1 MKLTKL
7 ASGARVLLIQRPG
20 KTVTVEV
27 LFNVG
32 SLYEREG
39 LRGASHFMEH
49 AVFLGAKKRQTPR
62 EIAKCI
68 EAKGGELNA
77 YSSQERTAF
86 YVSIMEKHLP
96 LAIDVLADM
105 ICNPLLKSED
115 IEKEKEVI
123 CREID
128 LYRDQPVHHQW
139 ELFMRALY
147 RKTPLEHP
155 VIGYTKD
162 IRSFSRER
170 LLEYYK
176 ETYTAENVVFVVCG
190 NIVDEKRICMLLERS
205 FSLLPRGAIKRKV
218 ILPRL
223 TKKSVIKEQRKIEQG
238 YLAFGYPASPRN
250 NPDTIVLDVI
260 EVVLGKG
267 QSSWLFEEVRN
278 KRGLAYQIGCHQE
291 NQYSFGYFSIYVN
304 SPKKNIPKILKVFY
318 DLTAKL
324 QDIEEGELKDAK
336 EFIEGSM
343 SVDHEETKRC
353 ADDAGQLAHAGS
365 SIDEY
370 IKKVRKV
377 SKEDIARVAG
387 KIFSENYAMGL
398 IEPIE

>member
-1 MKLTKL
+1 M
-7 ASGARVLLIQRPG
+7 
-20 KTVTVEV
+20 
-27 LFNVG
+27 
-32 SLYEREG
+32 
-39 LRGASHFMEH
+39 
-49 AVFLGAKKRQTPR
+49 
-62 EIAKCI
+62 
-68 EAKGGELNA
+68 
-77 YSSQERTAF
+77 
-86 YVSIMEKHLP
+86 
-96 LAIDVLADM
+96 
-105 ICNPLLKSED
+105 
-115 IEKEKEVI
+115 
-123 CREID
+123 
-128 LYRDQPVHHQW
+128 
-139 ELFMRALY
+139 
-147 RKTPLEHP
+147 
-155 VIGYTKD
+155 
-162 IRSFSRER
+162 
-170 LLEYYK
+170 
-176 ETYTAENVVFVVCG
+176 FVVCG